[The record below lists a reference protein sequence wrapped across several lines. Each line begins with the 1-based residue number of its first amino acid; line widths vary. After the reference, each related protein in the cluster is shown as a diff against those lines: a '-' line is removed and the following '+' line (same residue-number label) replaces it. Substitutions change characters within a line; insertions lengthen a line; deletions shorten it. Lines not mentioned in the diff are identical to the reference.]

1 MRNFLVSAGLIALF
15 SFGAHFSNKRP
26 QIEADRKNPP
36 PSNFYMINADLKT
49 YDNQGKWLQNLT
61 AKRFLHDQNTGET
74 ILTEPA
80 LTLTNNQ
87 DEFFWKI
94 KAKQGKLSSNSD
106 ETKKLVEFWDSVTAT
121 KLNMEGEFTSLS
133 TESLFIHPTRNYLE
147 TSSPIFIDNEM
158 GRTSSVGLQAFLND
172 GNYKFFSTDEIRV
185 STILLQ

>member
-1 MRNFLVSAGLIALF
+1 MVLLGANFSD
-15 SFGAHFSNKRP
+15 KRP
-26 QIEADRKNPP
+26 PINMDRKDAL

-61 AKRFLHDQNTGET
+61 AKSFVHVQKTGET

-94 KAKQGKLSSNSD
+94 KAKKGKLSSSAD
-106 ETKKLVEFWDSVTAT
+106 KTKKLVEFWDTVTAA

-133 TESLFIHPTRNYLE
+133 TESLVVHPTRNYLE
-147 TSSPIFIDNEM
+147 TSSSVFIDNQM

-172 GNYKFFSTDEIRV
+172 GNYKFFSKDKVRV